1 MGYYSAIYVVC
12 VWYGIL
18 HA

>member
-12 VWYGIL
+12 IWYGIL